1 MNFEELKKESLK
13 NNIVL
18 TDEMIEKYDRY
29 ADLLKEWNEKINL
42 TAIVEKQEVIEKHFF
57 DSLLLLKYISDCK
70 NLADIGTGA
79 GCPGMV
85 IAIARSDIEVTL
97 IEPTGK
103 RCTFL
108 EEVKNTLA
116 LSNVTIVNKRA
127 EECITIYREMFD
139 AVTARAVANLQVLS
153 ELCIPFVKI
162 NGVFISM
169 KGSQGEEETALA
181 KHALA
186 ELGSSAPI
194 VEKEDLP
201 DGAKR
206 VFVICKKAK
215 KTPMK
220 YPRAYAKI
228 KKKPL

>member
-29 ADLLKEWNEKINL
+29 ADLLKEWNE
-42 TAIVEKQEVIEKHFF
+42 
-57 DSLLLLKYISDCK
+57 
-70 NLADIGTGA
+70 
-79 GCPGMV
+79 
-85 IAIARSDIEVTL
+85 
-97 IEPTGK
+97 
-103 RCTFL
+103 
-108 EEVKNTLA
+108 
-116 LSNVTIVNKRA
+116 
-127 EECITIYREMFD
+127 
-139 AVTARAVANLQVLS
+139 
-153 ELCIPFVKI
+153 KI